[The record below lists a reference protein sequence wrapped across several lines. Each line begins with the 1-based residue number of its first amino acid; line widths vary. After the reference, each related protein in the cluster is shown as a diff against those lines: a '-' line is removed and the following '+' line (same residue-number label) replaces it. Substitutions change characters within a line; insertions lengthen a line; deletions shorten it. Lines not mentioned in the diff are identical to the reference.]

1 MSILN
6 KLAKFFEEGDL
17 VPFAV
22 LISIYHFAMALIA
35 WGENLFVAVA
45 QGLLVDMLHFRTVR
59 QAVRTK
65 TVASR
70 LVAVVT
76 TFLSFGVHL
85 LFYSY
90 HNGVWDV
97 TPTAVFLASM
107 LPLSIPVLAWLNEAD
122 HESAIVK
129 KLKEALNTAKGE
141 LNTVKDALNVSEG
154 KLNTIEG
161 SIKTV
166 EDKLKRTEG
175 SLADAELLLKVSED
189 ERRKVEESL
198 KHLGPFGRAMV
209 FDVMTGK
216 ATASSVAKEY
226 AVSEA
231 QVSNLKSKL
240 NGAG

>member
-6 KLAKFFEEGDL
+6 KIARFFEEGDL

-22 LISIYHFAMALIA
+22 LISVYHFAMALIN

-90 HNGVWDV
+90 HDGIWNI

-141 LNTVKDALNVSEG
+141 LNTVKDLLKVSEG
-154 KLNTIEG
+154 KLNVIEG
-161 SIKTV
+161 SMKTV

-175 SLADAELLLKVSED
+175 NLADAKLLLKTSED
-189 ERRKVEESL
+189 ERRKVEEAL
-198 KHLGPFGRAMV
+198 KHLGPLGKAMV
-209 FDVMTGK
+209 LDVMTGK
-216 ATASSVAKEY
+216 VSGASVAKTHG
-226 AVSEA
+226 VSEA
-231 QVSNLKSKL
+231 TVSNLKSKL